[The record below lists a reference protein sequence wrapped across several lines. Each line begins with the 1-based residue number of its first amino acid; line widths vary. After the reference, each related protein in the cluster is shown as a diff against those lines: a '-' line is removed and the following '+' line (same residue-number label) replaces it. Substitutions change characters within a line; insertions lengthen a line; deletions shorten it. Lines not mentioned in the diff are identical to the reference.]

1 MRITRLVCG
10 HCGSILSG
18 LGQDKLFF
26 CSNCGKG
33 WSLGEKGL
41 EPMRVQCRASAD
53 SNFPLPFW
61 MVKATV
67 HVLKRTV
74 RNKFTATILRFSS
87 RYEDDVLSS
96 KKSETGGQSD
106 RRIFLFPAFPVD
118 GLPGAGVNLSKHIS
132 DLPDEIG
139 VGDTLPDICG
149 GSVSPLDASV
159 LAKSVAVGQEAEKA
173 DWLAEI
179 EIVLSSVKSV
189 LIILPCI
196 LEVEKVAIAET
207 GVSFFRRSVPDW
219 DEIVDYH
226 SNRT

>member
-41 EPMRVQCRASAD
+41 EPMLVQCRASAD
-53 SNFPLPFW
+53 SNLPLPFW

-74 RNKFTATILRFSS
+74 RNKFTATMLRFGS

-106 RRIFLFPAFPVD
+106 RRIFLFPAFHVD
-118 GLPGAGVNLSKHIS
+118 GLPGVGVNLSEHIH

-149 GSVSPLDASV
+149 GSVSSLDASV